1 MKESIAQCVKKE
13 GLLEIARLQET
24 YERALLVLIDDAVA
38 VPEDLEVEE
47 DLGPVEDEDVQQIT
61 VALEDEQFFEI
72 EVNRQAETGNASS
85 EDESDSESSIEA
97 VVVVPKRQKKANT
110 MIGDIS
116 KGKYSRS

>member
-1 MKESIAQCVKKE
+1 MDK
-13 GLLEIARLQET
+13 LQINRT
-24 YERALLVLIDDAVA
+24 SFIW
-38 VPEDLEVEE
+38 PH
-47 DLGPVEDEDVQQIT
+47 IIFT

-72 EVNRQAETGNASS
+72 EVNRQDETGNASS

-116 KGKYSRS
+116 KGKYSRN

>member
-13 GLLEIARLQET
+13 GLLDIARLQET

-38 VPEDLEVEE
+38 VPEDIEVEE
-47 DLGPVEDEDVQQIT
+47 DLGPV
-61 VALEDEQFFEI
+61 EDEQFFEI
-72 EVNRQAETGNASS
+72 EVNRQDETGNASS

-110 MIGDIS
+110 MICDIS

>member
-1 MKESIAQCVKKE
+1 MLQVTSLIRTLYRTDCGVKC
-13 GLLEIARLQET
+13 T
-24 YERALLVLIDDAVA
+24 YAVLSVNLRVLV
-38 VPEDLEVEE
+38 
-47 DLGPVEDEDVQQIT
+47 
-61 VALEDEQFFEI
+61 EDEQFFEI
-72 EVNRQAETGNASS
+72 EVNRQDETGNASS